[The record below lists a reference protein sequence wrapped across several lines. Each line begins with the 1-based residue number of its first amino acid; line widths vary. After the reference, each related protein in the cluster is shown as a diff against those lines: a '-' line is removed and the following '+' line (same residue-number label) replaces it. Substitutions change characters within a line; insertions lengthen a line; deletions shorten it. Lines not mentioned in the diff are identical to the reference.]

1 MIPARDIESEL
12 LTNPRV
18 DDVALVGYPDDDGGG
33 GESPCAVIV
42 PATAP
47 PITLDELRLHLASR
61 GMTERCLPTRLE
73 YVESLPRDRKGK
85 VRTELLRLWL
95 VGRASLLD

>member
-1 MIPARDIESEL
+1 MIPARNIESEL

-18 DDVALVGYPDDDGGG
+18 DDVALVGYPVDDGD

-47 PITLDELRLHLASR
+47 PITLDELRLHLAR
-61 GMTERCLPTRLE
+61 HGMTERCLPTRLE

-85 VRTELLRLWL
+85 VRTELLRRWL
-95 VGRASLLD
+95 MGRASLLD